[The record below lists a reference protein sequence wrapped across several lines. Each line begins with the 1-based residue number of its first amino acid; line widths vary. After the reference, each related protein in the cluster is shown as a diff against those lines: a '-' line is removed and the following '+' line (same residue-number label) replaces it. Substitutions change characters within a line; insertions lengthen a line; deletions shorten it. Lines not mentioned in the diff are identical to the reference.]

1 MGALERLFQP
11 RGVAIVGAS
20 TDPVR
25 VGGAPVKALAEYG
38 FAGSIYPVNPKYDE
52 IQGLKCYGD
61 VSEIPGPCDLAIIAV
76 AAAATPD
83 VLRACGEKKIP
94 YAVVLSGGYR
104 ESGTDG
110 AALEAEVRQVLAE
123 TGIRMIGPNC
133 QGVINL
139 TDRMYATFGAI
150 AAEPDMRAGRIA
162 MAFQS
167 GGFGFTIALLCEQQG
182 VGFRY
187 LVSGGNET
195 DIKTPELLD
204 AFLDD
209 AETKVAFAMIEGVDD
224 GRALQR
230 VGRRGLST
238 GKPVIVWKIGNSETG
253 ARAAASHTANM
264 TGQYDIYQAAFRQA
278 GIVEVRDVEQLQDLF
293 FAFEAGRLPAGN
305 RVAVITITGGSGIA
319 FADRAVE
326 GGLELPSFD
335 AATTEALEK
344 IIPVFGSTG
353 NPVDTTAN
361 LFNQVE
367 NFTSAVSHVINDPN
381 VDQLAVLMA
390 SVSGPTAEAAAQAVV
405 GAAEASGKPVTVAWS
420 ARRERAA
427 AAYAVLEDA
436 GIPIVPTPVRAADAA
451 ATLSEFAARQRRLAD
466 RLDMDCP
473 SVDVDLP
480 PDAGALD
487 EVTGKALLAAYGIP
501 VTEDRIVHL
510 GDDPARVA
518 EGLSYP
524 LIAKVLSPDIAHKT
538 DVGGVR
544 ANLRDADALAE
555 AVGEIVLAARHA
567 RPDAQIDGVIVSEMV
582 SGAEVLV
589 GVINDA
595 VFGPTIAVGLGGI
608 HTEVLRDITYR
619 VAPFDTDEAHAMLG
633 ELRARALFDGVRGGP
648 ALDVDALAEAVSAL
662 SRLAWNHR
670 GRLAELDVNPLFV
683 RPKGQGIVAAD
694 ALVVLK

>member
-25 VGGAPVKALAEYG
+25 VGGAPVKALADYG
-38 FAGSIYPVNPKYDE
+38 YAGQVYPVNPKYDE
-52 IQGLKCYGD
+52 IHGLKCYSSVAD
-61 VSEIPGPCDLAIIAV
+61 IAGPCDLAIIAV

-104 ESGTDG
+104 ESGKDG
-110 AALEAEVRQVLAE
+110 ATLEAEVRQVLAE

-162 MAFQS
+162 MSFQS

-209 AETKVAFAMIEGVDD
+209 SETKVAFAMIEGVDD

-230 VGRRGLST
+230 VGRRGLSI

-278 GIVEVRDVEQLQDLF
+278 GIVEARDVEQLQDLF
-293 FAFEAGRLPAGN
+293 FAFDAGRLPAGN

-326 GGLELPSFD
+326 GGLELPSFEP
-335 AATTEALEK
+335 ATTEALEK

-390 SVSGPTAEAAAQAVV
+390 SVSGPTAEAAAHAVV
-405 GAAEASGKPVTVAWS
+405 GAAEASGKPVIVAWS
-420 ARRERAA
+420 ARRERASD
-427 AAYAVLEDA
+427 AYKVLEDA

-451 ATLSEFAARQRRLAD
+451 ATLSEFAARQRRLTGKAE
-466 RLDMDCP
+466 MTTTP
-473 SVDVDLP
+473 VDVTLP
-480 PDAGALD
+480 DGSGALD
-487 EVTGKALLAAYGIP
+487 EVAGKALLAAYDIP

-524 LIAKVLSPDIAHKT
+524 LIAKVLSQDITHKT

-544 ANLRDADALAE
+544 ANLGDAE
-555 AVGEIVLAARHA
+555 ALTEAVAEIVLAARHA

-582 SGAEVLV
+582 SGAEVLA

-608 HTEVLRDITYR
+608 FTEVLRDITYR
-619 VAPFDTDEAHAMLG
+619 IAPFDADEAHAMLG

-648 ALDVDALAEAVSAL
+648 PLDVDALAEALSAL
-662 SRLAWNHR
+662 SRLAWDHR
-670 GRLAELDVNPLFV
+670 ARLAELDVNPLFV